1 MRLKKNIS
9 ELVNRQTDRIIYSR
23 ILKRTTSIVNIF
35 KTRGLEIIYISG
47 LFLFSAGI
55 VNGLLEGPR
64 LPEGYVIF
72 PQRGIQTASES
83 IVYMFIMGLGTLG
96 MYLVYMGAR
105 DTSKKRISNFYMIFG
120 FSSMVIAI
128 FFIFYIFFIK
138 V

>member
-9 ELVNRQTDRIIYSR
+9 ELVNKQTDRIIYSS
-23 ILKRTTSIVNIF
+23 ILKSTTSIVNIL
-35 KTRGLEIIYISG
+35 KKRGFEIFYISG

-55 VNGLLEGPR
+55 INGLIEGPR

-72 PQRGIQTASES
+72 PQRGIQTGSES
-83 IVYMFIMGLGTLG
+83 FVYLFIMGLGTLG

-105 DTSKKRISNFYMIFG
+105 NNSKKRVSNFYITFG
-120 FSSMVIAI
+120 FSSMLLAI